1 MIKVTVTKRNGEY
14 IAFESKGHAGFA
26 EAGRD
31 IICSAVSAL
40 TINAVNSIDAFTDD
54 IMHVKSEEGYL
65 AWEFLSG
72 TSRETRLLMD
82 SLVLELTQIQENYDK
97 QYLKITIKE
106 V

>member
-1 MIKVTVTKRNGEY
+1 
-14 IAFESKGHAGFA
+14 
-26 EAGRD
+26 
-31 IICSAVSAL
+31 
-40 TINAVNSIDAFTDD
+40 
-54 IMHVKSEEGYL
+54 MHVKSEEGYL

-82 SLVLELTQIQENYDK
+82 SLVLGLTQIQENYDK